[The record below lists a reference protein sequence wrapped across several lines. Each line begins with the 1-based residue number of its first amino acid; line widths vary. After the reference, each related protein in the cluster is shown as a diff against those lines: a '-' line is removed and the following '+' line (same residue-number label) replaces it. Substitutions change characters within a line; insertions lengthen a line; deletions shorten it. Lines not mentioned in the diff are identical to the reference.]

1 MEENKRTLTKEKG
14 IDQTVYEKTYEIKTS
29 TNRPYYAKM
38 KEIGKMFVRD
48 KIKYLVDENSFEVE
62 DGLFARC
69 RDEDFLPADAVVTL
83 VAKINGKQVAII
95 ANDLTIKAG
104 TWGKKTIEKIIRMQE
119 LAEKRKIP
127 LIYMIDSAGSRLN
140 EQFETFTDRRH
151 AGKIF
156 YDTARMSGLI
166 PQIALVFG
174 PSPAGSAYL
183 PALCDFV
190 VMVNKNASVYLGSPR
205 MAEMATGEKVSME
218 EMGGA
223 RMHNTVS
230 GLGDMLVENEHEA
243 LDAAKKYLSY
253 LPQNWLETPA
263 LIESKLPIEGK
274 EIEELVPENQRIPM
288 DMYPVIER
296 IVDKDSFFEFK
307 KLYAKEMIT
316 GFCRIGGRSIGIVAN
331 QSKVKGGV
339 IFPESAEKAA
349 HFISLC
355 DAYNIP
361 LLFLVDLPGF
371 MVGSKVEK
379 EAIIRRGARMLSTVA
394 NATVPRIAVIV
405 RKSYGAGYVVMSGAS
420 MQPDAC
426 IALPQAQP
434 AIMGPEAAVN
444 AMYYN
449 KIQSIEDP
457 AERQKFIQEQREK
470 YNDDINVWSP
480 ASELYIDDVVP
491 GDRLRKDLIQR
502 FDLYS
507 QNRDILEGIAKKKTV
522 VRRG

>member
-1 MEENKRTLTKEKG
+1 MEETNNTLTKEKS
-14 IDQTVYEKTYEIKTS
+14 IDQTVYEKINEIKTS
-29 TNRPYYAKM
+29 DNRPYYEKM

-48 KIKYLVDENSFEVE
+48 KIKYLVDEGSFEVE

-69 RDEDFLPADAVVTL
+69 KDKDFLPGDAVVTL
-83 VAKINGKQVAII
+83 VAKINGQPVAII

-156 YDTARMSGLI
+156 YNTARMSGLI

-263 LIESKLPIEGK
+263 IIDAKLPIEGK
-274 EIEELVPENQRIPM
+274 SIEELVPENQRIPM

-355 DAYNIP
+355 DAYNVP

-405 RKSYGAGYVVMSGAS
+405 RKAYGAGYVVMSGAS

-444 AMYYN
+444 AMYFN

-457 AERQKFIQEQREK
+457 DERQKYIQEQRDK

-507 QNRDILEGIAKKKTV
+507 QNRDILEGKAHKKTL